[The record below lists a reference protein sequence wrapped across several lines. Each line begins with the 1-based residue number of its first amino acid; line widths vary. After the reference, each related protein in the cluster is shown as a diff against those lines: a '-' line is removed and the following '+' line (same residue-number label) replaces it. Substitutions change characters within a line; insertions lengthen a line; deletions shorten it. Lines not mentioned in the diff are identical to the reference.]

1 MMFASPVM
9 SALLPSSS
17 RIIANKD
24 NGCIGSFVFLWGYQ
38 THGEVLTWYG
48 LFDKKGYTFPAVD
61 AMQYAWTGSYPLNRA
76 PVIATRNDILM
87 NGKKAEEVIK
97 VSPNSSN
104 EAKVTATDPDGDDLT
119 YDWMIMK
126 EKTASSDGS
135 LPDGITGLIDDN
147 TKKNITF
154 KAPSQAGGYRLIVF
168 VRDVK
173 NKKVASAVIPFLV
186 Q

>member
-1 MMFASPVM
+1 
-9 SALLPSSS
+9 
-17 RIIANKD
+17 
-24 NGCIGSFVFLWGYQ
+24 
-38 THGEVLTWYG
+38 
-48 LFDKKGYTFPAVD
+48 
-61 AMQYAWTGSYPLNRA
+61 MQYAWTGSYPKNRA
-76 PVIATRNDILM
+76 PVIATRNDMLM
-87 NGKKAEEVIK
+87 NGKKAEDAVI

-104 EAKVTATDPDGDDLT
+104 EAKVTATDPDGDALT

-147 TKKNITF
+147 TKKEITF
-154 KAPSQAGGYRLIVF
+154 KAPSTVGNYRLIVF

-173 NKKVASAVIPFLV
+173 NKKVASAVIPFSV